1 MEKYRKKLNKIDDEI
16 RRLFIER
23 MKVIQDIANY
33 KIENNI
39 NVEDKSREMEMIE
52 RIDIK
57 DPLVK
62 DLYIRVLTEMISV
75 SKIYQATIKEEALW
89 NILI

>member
-75 SKIYQATIKEEALW
+75 SKIYQATIKEEAL
-89 NILI
+89 